1 MVYTIVHRNALNWMG
16 VLAVPVMM
24 VTYSSM
30 MESLVKVRMYI
41 RISM

>member
-1 MVYTIVHRNALNWMG
+1 MIHTIVHRNALNWME

-30 MESLVKVRMYI
+30 MECLVKVCTYI
-41 RISM
+41 Y